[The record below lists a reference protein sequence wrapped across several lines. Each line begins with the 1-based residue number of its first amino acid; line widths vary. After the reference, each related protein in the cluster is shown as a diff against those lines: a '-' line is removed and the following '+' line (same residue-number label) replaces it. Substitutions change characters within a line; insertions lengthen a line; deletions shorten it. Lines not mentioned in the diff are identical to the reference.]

1 MTKIIA
7 ELCQNHNGDMSILKE
22 MVHAAKESGA
32 DFAKIQS
39 LLSSDL
45 THRSRFDLGEEE
57 NGITKVIKRPFKNE
71 YERLK
76 KLDLDDKQHF
86 EFSDY
91 CKKYKIKPM
100 TTIFNRSRLK
110 FLETLGFETIKVS
123 SFDCSSHKMISELS
137 QSKFKNILVSTGC
150 TYDDEIKKTTK
161 LLKNKSL
168 TILHCVS
175 IYPTPISESHL
186 NRINFLKKIN
196 SSVGLSEHSNYD
208 RDHLKISIVSL
219 SYDIDFI
226 ERHFTILPK
235 NETKDGIVSLNEKE
249 LKELVDISK
258 LSKKD
263 LAEYI
268 SKNITINDLNELGGF
283 ATRELSHT
291 ELLNRDYYRGR
302 FASKDSQGKI
312 IYNWEDHD
320 IN

>member
-100 TTIFNRSRLK
+100 TTIFNRSRLIL
-110 FLETLGFETIKVS
+110 F
-123 SFDCSSHKMISELS
+123 
-137 QSKFKNILVSTGC
+137 NIL
-150 TYDDEIKKTTK
+150 
-161 LLKNKSL
+161 
-168 TILHCVS
+168 
-175 IYPTPISESHL
+175 
-186 NRINFLKKIN
+186 INFWMKITYLLIN
-196 SSVGLSEHSNYD
+196 QHFN
-208 RDHLKISIVSL
+208 
-219 SYDIDFI
+219 FI
-226 ERHFTILPK
+226 QLI
-235 NETKDGIVSLNEKE
+235 
-249 LKELVDISK
+249 
-258 LSKKD
+258 
-263 LAEYI
+263 
-268 SKNITINDLNELGGF
+268 
-283 ATRELSHT
+283 
-291 ELLNRDYYRGR
+291 
-302 FASKDSQGKI
+302 
-312 IYNWEDHD
+312 
-320 IN
+320 

>member
-7 ELCQNHNGDMSILKE
+7 ELCQNHNGDMSVLQE

-32 DFAKIQS
+32 HFAKIQS

-45 THRSRFDLGEEE
+45 THRPEFDLGEEV
-57 NGITKVIKRPFKNE
+57 NGIIKVIKRPYINE

-76 KLDLDDKQHF
+76 KLDLDNEQHF
-86 EFSDY
+86 QFVNY
-91 CKKYKIKPM
+91 CKKYNIKPM
-100 TTIFNRSRLK
+100 TTIFNRARLK
-110 FLETLGFETIKVS
+110 FLETLDFDTIKVS

-137 QSKFKNILVSTGC
+137 KSKFKNIIVSTGC
-150 TYDDEIKKTTK
+150 TYDDEIKKTVQ
-161 LLKNKSL
+161 LLKDKSL

-196 SSVGLSEHSNYD
+196 TSVGLSEHSNYD
-208 RDHLKISIVSL
+208 RDSLKISIVSL
-219 SYDIDFI
+219 TYDIDFI

-235 NETKDGIVSLNEKE
+235 NETKDGIVSLNQKE
-249 LKELVDISK
+249 LKELVEFSK
-258 LSKKD
+258 LNK
-263 LAEYI
+263 
-268 SKNITINDLNELGGF
+268 NDLEKYINENISADDLNKLGGL

-291 ELLNRDYYRGR
+291 ELLNRNYYRGR
-302 FASKDSQGKI
+302 FASKDIEGKI
-312 IYNWEDHD
+312 IYNWEEHD